1 MNCDWYEQQLTNDS
15 IELWPGGK
23 PSPLLADHART
34 CAICDRLVQQES
46 ELRRQLAGLA
56 LRNRTLEPS
65 PSVKSNLL
73 AEFESLRLASKPR
86 RERILSYAIA
96 MAAVICVAVAW
107 VILHRPPA
115 QPPAVAH
122 APAEAPAALAPKRT
136 PAPSQTATRLAHHKD
151 PAHRRPSVAAPAPH
165 NDFYPVVMCDSVTCA
180 GPALTVRV
188 QLPRSPLAA
197 RGSDTP
203 VMADLL
209 VGEDGLVRGVR
220 LLQ

>member
-1 MNCDWYEQQLTNDS
+1 M
-15 IELWPGGK
+15 
-23 PSPLLADHART
+23 
-34 CAICDRLVQQES
+34 
-46 ELRRQLAGLA
+46 RQLAGLA
-56 LRNRTLEPS
+56 LRNRTLQPS
-65 PSVKSNLL
+65 PLVKSSLL
-73 AEFESLRLASKPR
+73 AEFESLRPASNPR
-86 RERILSYAIA
+86 RERIMYYAIA
-96 MAAVICVAVAW
+96 LAVMCLVVSW

-136 PAPSQTATRLAHHKD
+136 PAPSQSATKVAHHKD

-197 RGSDTP
+197 RGSNTP